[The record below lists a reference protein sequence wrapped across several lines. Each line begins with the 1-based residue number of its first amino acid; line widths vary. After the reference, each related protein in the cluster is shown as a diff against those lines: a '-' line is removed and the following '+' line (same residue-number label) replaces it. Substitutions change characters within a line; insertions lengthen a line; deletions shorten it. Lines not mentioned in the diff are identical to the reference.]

1 MDGLGV
7 VHHAPARGV
16 RRSDPV
22 EVAISAT
29 LLVIFAVAFLIAEQW
44 SFRAAL
50 TPLLTT
56 GAGVALSGLHLARSL
71 AGRTGRTRAEQSDG
85 APPSG
90 DEASWVF
97 ATAGRR
103 SWTAALLWVG
113 GFVLSTFVVGLAAT
127 GACFAFAYLRVQA
140 RASWLVSA
148 AYGVVVGLVV
158 WLVFGLLF
166 EIALPEGLLG

>member
-1 MDGLGV
+1 MDAAGV
-7 VHHAPARGV
+7 VENAPARGG
-16 RRSDPV
+16 RRFDPV

-29 LLVIFAVAFLIAEQW
+29 LLVIFIVAFLLAGQW

-71 AGRTGRTRAEQSDG
+71 AGRTGRTRAERADG
-85 APPSG
+85 EPPSG
-90 DEASWVF
+90 DEAAWVF

-113 GFVLSTFVVGLAAT
+113 GFFLSTFVVGLAVT
-127 GACFAFAYLRVQA
+127 GACFAFAYIRVQA
-140 RASWLVSA
+140 RASWLVSVV
-148 AYGVVVGLVV
+148 YGAVVGLVV